1 MIQISR
7 TSFILPIYLIKMK
20 LLYSFYLDGNA
31 PTQPLGHPPIY
42 MLYATLTQNRLL
54 CDPNH
59 ISTLG
64 IVISL
69 ISV

>member
-31 PTQPLGHPPIY
+31 PTQPLGHPSVY
-42 MLYATLTQNRLL
+42 MLYATLIQDTEKGCFVIGITFPTRLL
-54 CDPNH
+54 
-59 ISTLG
+59 IFF
-64 IVISL
+64 
-69 ISV
+69 